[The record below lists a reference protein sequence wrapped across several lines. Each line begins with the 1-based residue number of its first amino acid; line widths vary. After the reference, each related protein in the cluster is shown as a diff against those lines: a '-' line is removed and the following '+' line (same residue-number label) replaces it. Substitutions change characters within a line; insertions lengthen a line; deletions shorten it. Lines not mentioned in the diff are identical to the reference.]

1 MLYQG
6 NGARYVMAD
15 RARQAERARIARE
28 VARAKDPSRSKRAAT
43 GILSVLTMALKH

>member
-6 NGARYVMAD
+6 DGAKYVMAD

-28 VARAKDPSRSKRAAT
+28 VARAKGPGPGKRAAT
-43 GILSVLTMALKH
+43 SILSVLTLALKH